1 MTAAGRSGSDAGDA
15 NADGTRAAPSVITG
29 RVLGPDGTPVIGAMV
44 MVTGDSPRHQDIGQV
59 TGPDGTY
66 RYGALIPGRYTLLA
80 RAADGRS
87 GTGQVTVNPGSQA
100 VLDITV
106 QEEDRQ

>member
-1 MTAAGRSGSDAGDA
+1 MVAAGSSGPGAGDA
-15 NADGTRAAPSVITG
+15 DTGGARAAPSVITG
-29 RVLGPDGTPVIGAMV
+29 RVLGPGGTPVVGAMV

-59 TGPDGTY
+59 TGPAGTY
-66 RYGALIPGRYTLLA
+66 RYGNLKPGRYTLLA
-80 RAADGRS
+80 RAEDGRS
-87 GTGQVTVNPGSQA
+87 GTGQVSVNPGSQA